1 MAKMSTSDWMPRVLF
16 ESFLIVISILVA
28 LALDEWRDQRADDE
42 TVRQS
47 LQNFVSEIRQNRARV
62 EDAAPFNQGLRN
74 VMEMHYRQ
82 EDISTVDEF
91 VNMIESYSPVVL
103 QSTAWETALATG
115 SLAKMDYE
123 LVAALSLT
131 YSLQNRY
138 QLATRNGM
146 DDLMSP
152 QNLAPGQV
160 DVAVYKS
167 VRYLTDT
174 TGMEAELGVI
184 YNEASAVIERHLGMP
199 ASAASEDDAP
209 YKAASP
215 RTGS

>member
-1 MAKMSTSDWMPRVLF
+1 MANTSTSDWLPRVLF
-16 ESFLIVISILVA
+16 ESFLIVVSILVA
-28 LALDEWRDQRADDE
+28 LALDEWREKRADDE
-42 TVRQS
+42 TVRQA
-47 LQNFVSEIRQNRARV
+47 LQNFSSEIRQNRARV

-74 VMEMHYRQ
+74 VMEMHYR
-82 EDISTVDEF
+82 EADIATVDEF

-103 QSTAWETALATG
+103 QSTAWDTALATG

-123 LVAALSLT
+123 LVSALSLT

-138 QLATRNGM
+138 QLATRTGM

-152 QNLAPGQV
+152 QNLSPDQI
-160 DVAVYKS
+160 DVAVFKS

-184 YNEASAVIERHLGMP
+184 YSEAAAVIGRHLGLP
-199 ASAASEDDAP
+199 EAVEDAGNGMH
-209 YKAASP
+209 KAV
-215 RTGS
+215 GGL